1 MKKIIFS
8 HLIIILVVT
17 SSSFAQEISDLNGI
31 ETQTGRTYLFYR
43 NGSYT
48 PYNSIYKFDPE
59 TLLDSLFL
67 LGYISWTPFGN
78 DAKGT
83 NDFEF
88 FPNDSINFMSVGNE
102 FNIDFWGTVYRN
114 DTLTFSIPFDI
125 IKVDISKQN
134 PQKVFTGGSYNY
146 LLRSFDGGYNFPIDS
161 IMQFAYLSMS
171 PFNDNILFGLD
182 SLNRLVKSF
191 NGGYTSVLVDT
202 SKTDDIFNSKFFY
215 DSDQQ
220 HIYRIAKSYGKYVFL
235 TSNNNGN
242 QFSWTKTFESD
253 FALWVSNDPSIS
265 GSIYLGNLRYI
276 YKSTDFG
283 STFSLYKTLDSR
295 ITGIYKKPNSDILYV
310 STRYRIYKITPNLI
324 TLLKSFPVSSE
335 LFSYYPLKV
344 GNKWIYDKTTIVYD
358 FPPQITYDTVI
369 KKVICDS
376 VAQNNKK
383 YFVLKEESILGSTEY
398 FLERIDS
405 TNGKIFR
412 FVQGYNYPD
421 NELLIDDLTAEIGDS
436 IEAFRY
442 GVWYPGG
449 VTVLREE
456 DYFTKWGLNSGRKIF
471 ETNNYGM
478 PLYSLTYGLGL
489 DSAVYGFDFGTTTYV
504 LRGCV
509 INGTVFGDTVLSVDN
524 NEDIPANFVL
534 FQNYPN
540 PFNPSTRISWQ
551 SPVAGQTNLR
561 IYDVLG
567 NEVATLLN
575 EYRNAGSYEIE
586 FNSADK
592 NQGVFLPSGVYF
604 YQLKVGD
611 YVQTRK
617 MMLLK

>member
-1 MKKIIFS
+1 MKSIFFITVS
-8 HLIIILVVT
+8 FLFSV
-17 SSSFAQEISDLNGI
+17 SSIAQQISDLNGL
-31 ETQTGRTYLFYR
+31 ETQSGRTYLFYR
-43 NGSYT
+43 SYGLT
-48 PYNSIYKFDPE
+48 PYNSIFKFDPE
-59 TLLDSLFL
+59 TQQDTLFL
-67 LGYISWTPFGN
+67 FGFLSWSPFGN
-78 DAKGT
+78 DGKAN

-88 FPNDSINFMSVGNE
+88 FPNDSVNFMSVGNE
-102 FNIDFWGTVYRN
+102 FNVDFWGTIYRN

-134 PQKVFTGGSYNY
+134 PQKVFAGGSYNH

-161 IMQFAYLSMS
+161 IMQFSYLSMS

-191 NGGYTSVLVDT
+191 DGGYTSVLVDT

-253 FALWVSNDPSIS
+253 FPLWVSNDPSIS
-265 GSIYLGNLRYI
+265 GNIYLGNLRYI

-283 STFSLYKTLDSR
+283 LTFSLYKTFDSR
-295 ITGIYKKPNSDILYV
+295 ITGIYKKPNSDILYA

-324 TLLKSFPVSSE
+324 TLLKLYPIPFE

-369 KKVICDS
+369 KKVIRDS

-383 YFVLKEESILGSTEY
+383 YFVLKEESISGSTEY

-405 TNGKIFR
+405 TTGKIFR
-412 FVQGYNYPD
+412 FVQGFNYPD
-421 NELLIDDLTAEIGDS
+421 DELLIDDLTAELGDT

-442 GVWYPGG
+442 GIWYPGA

-456 DYFTKWGLNSGRKIF
+456 NYFTKWGLNSGRKIF

-489 DSAVYGFDFGTTTYV
+489 DSAVYGFDFGTTTFV

-509 INGTVFGDTVLSVDN
+509 INGTVFGDTVLFVEQR
-524 NEDIPANFVL
+524 EDIPTNFVL
-534 FQNYPN
+534 YQNYPN
-540 PFNPSTRISWQ
+540 PFNPTTKIEFVIPNGVR
-551 SPVAGQTNLR
+551 NLVTLKV
-561 IYDVLG
+561 YDVLG
-567 NEVATLLN
+567 NEIATLVN
-575 EYRNAGSYEIE
+575 EYRDAGRYEVKFTVGQDSSPDI
-586 FNSADK
+586 A
-592 NQGVFLPSGVYF
+592 SGVYF
-604 YQLKVGD
+604 YQLKAD
-611 YVQTRK
+611 NYIETKK
-617 MMLLK
+617 MVLIR

>member
-1 MKKIIFS
+1 MKSIFFITVAFFFS
-8 HLIIILVVT
+8 V
-17 SSSFAQEISDLNGI
+17 SSIAQQISDLNGL
-31 ETQTGRTYLFYR
+31 ETQSGRTYLFYR
-43 NGSYT
+43 EGNPT

-59 TLLDSLFL
+59 TLQDTMFL
-67 LGYISWTPFGN
+67 YGYISWTPFGN
-78 DAKGT
+78 TSRAN

-88 FPNDSINFMSVGNE
+88 FPNDSVNFMSVGNE
-102 FNIDFWGTVYRN
+102 YDIDFWGTIRRN
-114 DTLTFSIPFDI
+114 DTLSFSIPLDI

-134 PQKVFTGGSYNY
+134 PQKVFAGGGYDH
-146 LLRSFDGGYNFPIDS
+146 LFRSFDGGYNFPIDS

-182 SLNRLVKSF
+182 STKRLIKSF
-191 NGGYTSVLVDT
+191 DGGYTSVLVDT
-202 SKTDDIFNSKFFY
+202 SKTDDLFGSKFFY

-253 FALWVSNDPSIS
+253 FPLWVSNDPSIS
-265 GSIYLGNLRYI
+265 GNIYLGNLRYI

-283 STFSLYKTLDSR
+283 STFSLYKTFDSR
-295 ITGIYKKPNSDILYV
+295 ISGIYKKPDSDILYA
-310 STRYRIYKITPNLI
+310 STRYRIYKITPNTI
-324 TLLKSFPVSSE
+324 TVVKSFSIPFE

-369 KKVICDS
+369 KKVIRDS

-383 YFVLKEESILGSTEY
+383 YFVLKEESISGSVEY

-405 TNGKIFR
+405 ATGKVFR
-412 FVQGYNYPD
+412 FVQGFNYPD
-421 NELLIDDLTAEIGDS
+421 DELLIDDLTAEIGDT

-442 GVWYPGG
+442 GIWYPGG

-456 DYFTKWGLNSGRKIF
+456 DYFTKWGLNNKRKIF
-471 ETNNYGM
+471 ETDNYGM

-509 INGTVFGDTVLSVDN
+509 INGTVFGDTVLSVEK
-524 NEDIPANFVL
+524 NEEIPTNFVL
-534 FQNYPN
+534 YQNYPN
-540 PFNPSTRISWQ
+540 PFNPGTTISWQ
-551 SPVAGQTNLR
+551 SPVSGWQTLK
-561 IYDVLG
+561 IYDILG
-567 NEVATLLN
+567 NEIATLVD
-575 EYRNAGSYEIE
+575 EYREAGRYKIE
-586 FNSADK
+586 FDASSLA
-592 NQGVFLPSGVYF
+592 SGVYIYKLTAGSF
-604 YQLKVGD
+604 ISSK
-611 YVQTRK
+611 K
-617 MMLLK
+617 MILIK

>member
-1 MKKIIFS
+1 MKSIFFITAAFFFS
-8 HLIIILVVT
+8 V
-17 SSSFAQEISDLNGI
+17 SSIAQQISDLNGL
-31 ETQTGRTYLFYR
+31 ETQSGRTYLFYR
-43 NGSYT
+43 EGNPT

-59 TLLDSLFL
+59 TLQDTMFL
-67 LGYISWTPFGN
+67 YGYISWTPFGN
-78 DAKGT
+78 TSRAN

-88 FPNDSINFMSVGNE
+88 FPNDSVNFMSVGNE
-102 FNIDFWGTVYRN
+102 YDIDFWGTIRRN
-114 DTLTFSIPFDI
+114 DTLSFSIPLDI

-134 PQKVFTGGSYNY
+134 PQKVFAGGGYDH

-182 SLNRLVKSF
+182 STKRLIKSF
-191 NGGYTSVLVDT
+191 DGGYTSVLVDT
-202 SKTDDIFNSKFFY
+202 SKTDDLFDSKFFY

-253 FALWVSNDPSIS
+253 FPLWVSNDPSIS
-265 GSIYLGNLRYI
+265 GNIYLGNLRYI

-283 STFSLYKTLDSR
+283 STFSLYKTFDSR
-295 ITGIYKKPNSDILYV
+295 ISGIYKKPNSDILYA
-310 STRYRIYKITPNLI
+310 STRYRIYKITPNTI
-324 TLLKSFPVSSE
+324 TVVKSFSIPFE

-369 KKVICDS
+369 KKVIRDS

-383 YFVLKEESILGSTEY
+383 YFVLKEESISGSVEY

-405 TNGKIFR
+405 ATGKVFR
-412 FVQGYNYPD
+412 FVQGFNYPD
-421 NELLIDDLTAEIGDS
+421 DELLIDDLTAEIGDTV
-436 IEAFRY
+436 EAFRY
-442 GVWYPGG
+442 GIWYPGG

-456 DYFTKWGLNSGRKIF
+456 DYFTKWGLNNKRKIF
-471 ETNNYGM
+471 ETDNYGM

-509 INGTVFGDTVLSVDN
+509 INGTVFGDTVLSVEK
-524 NEDIPANFVL
+524 NEEIPTNFVL
-534 FQNYPN
+534 YQNYPN
-540 PFNPSTRISWQ
+540 PFNPGTTISWQ
-551 SPVAGQTNLR
+551 APVSGWQTLKVF
-561 IYDVLG
+561 DVLG
-567 NEVATLLN
+567 NEIATLVN
-575 EYRNAGSYEIE
+575 EYRDAGRYKVE
-586 FNSADK
+586 FDASSLA
-592 NQGVFLPSGVYF
+592 SGVYIYKLTAGSF
-604 YQLKVGD
+604 ISSK
-611 YVQTRK
+611 K
-617 MMLLK
+617 MMVIK